1 MRALV
6 REGSVSRLPRGATAV
21 IGDALSTASVVAT
34 LPPSDIVI
42 HLVGTPHPNPFKGRQ
57 FQEIDLAS
65 IRAMVI
71 AAKKAAV
78 SHLVYLSVAHP
89 APVMKRYLAV
99 RMLGE
104 SMIREAGITATFV
117 RPWYVLGPGRSWP
130 KLALPFYRIAAAI
143 PLTRP
148 MAERLG
154 LVTVEEMVRALVH
167 AVEEPPV
174 AGKQRVVD
182 VPKIRAAVLTGP
194 KG

>member
-1 MRALV
+1 MV
-6 REGSVSRLPRGATAV
+6 REGSVGKVPHGAIPVT
-21 IGDALSTASVVAT
+21 GDALNTQSLISLLRPGET
-34 LPPSDIVI
+34 VI

-57 FQEIDLAS
+57 FQQVDLAS

-104 SMIREAGITATFV
+104 SMIRETGITATFM
-117 RPWYVLGPGRSWP
+117 RPWYILGPGRTWP
-130 KLALPFYRIAAAI
+130 KLAIPFYRIAEAM

-154 LVTVEEMVRALVH
+154 LVTVEQMVCALVA
-167 AVEEPPV
+167 AVEVPPA
-174 AGKQRVVD
+174 AGKQKVID
-182 VPKIRAAVLTGP
+182 VPKIRAAVPTEP
-194 KG
+194 TE